1 MTVASRLRM
10 AKALGEAHRERLL
23 KAARETDLRLGTRL
37 FDEGEYADRFWVLRE
52 GTVALDV
59 HVPGRRAAVVE
70 TLGAGDLTGCSWL
83 FEPYVWQLGA
93 TATTPVRAYAFDA
106 VAVRRMCD
114 EDADFGR
121 AVGQWVGQVLAG
133 RLAAARTRLVDLYG
147 TTTGAGGTP

>member
-10 AKALGEAHRERLL
+10 TRALGNEHRERLL
-23 KAARETDLRLGTRL
+23 RTAGAADLRPGTRL

-59 HVPGRRAAVVE
+59 HIPGRRAAVVE
-70 TLGAGDLTGCSWL
+70 TLGAGDLVGCSWL

-93 TATTPVRAYAFDA
+93 TATAPVRAYAFDA

-114 EDADFGR
+114 QDADFGR
-121 AVGQWVGQVLAG
+121 AVGQWVGQVLSG

-147 TTTGAGGTP
+147 TTGTGGAP